1 MQELEI
7 NGYTITIDIAT
18 DKVDNKLLCE
28 LENRIADIVDE
39 CGFLFLGGN
48 VRARHFN
55 RIN

>member
-1 MQELEI
+1 MQELEM

-39 CGFLFLGGN
+39 YGFVFLGGCA
-48 VRARHFN
+48 RTRHFDTVN
-55 RIN
+55 